1 MPREGTKAAEIM
13 LLYAKGLSTK
23 QIGELVGCRPEYVR
37 VVARQRK
44 GRGVSENDKRYL
56 ASPRGQEYVRRE
68 LEKRRPGRNAY
79 STTLYWTGSHEAAR
93 RAYKRAQEAAD
104 A

>member
-44 GRGVSENDKRYL
+44 GRGVSESDKRYL
-56 ASPRGQEYVRRE
+56 ASPRGKEYIKRE
-68 LEKRRPGRNAY
+68 FEKRRPGRNAY
-79 STTLYWTGSHEAAR
+79 MRVLYATGSHEAAR
-93 RAYKRAQEAAD
+93 RAYKKAQEATRV
-104 A
+104 